1 MVLFALVRAV
11 HFASLMVLFGASAFA
26 WLVRTRLQSALAL
39 PRGLLPSCG
48 AVALA
53 TTLLLAGF
61 VAGEMTGSAAT
72 FDPAAVWPVLR
83 DTLYG
88 HVALERMA
96 LLTAFLA
103 IGLLIRG
110 AQVVAGAV
118 AGGVALALLGLTSHA
133 AAAGAPQYFYLRA
146 GIDAAHLLTAAVW
159 TGGLVALVTVI
170 SREPRETA
178 SHIAL
183 LRLFSR
189 WGVGSVAI
197 LVAAGTINAIAILD
211 VQGMRWSTAY
221 LTLLAFKLVLAALMV
236 ALALTNRFGVL
247 PGLARGEKEAAD
259 TLPLTLFAE
268 LGSAILI
275 IVVVGFLGLTAPM
288 QM

>member
-1 MVLFALVRAV
+1 MRLRRVRRNTSICARE
-11 HFASLMVLFGASAFA
+11 LM
-26 WLVRTRLQSALAL
+26 RR
-39 PRGLLPSCG
+39 
-48 AVALA
+48 
-53 TTLLLAGF
+53 
-61 VAGEMTGSAAT
+61 
-72 FDPAAVWPVLR
+72 
-83 DTLYG
+83 
-88 HVALERMA
+88 
-96 LLTAFLA
+96 
-103 IGLLIRG
+103 I
-110 AQVVAGAV
+110 
-118 AGGVALALLGLTSHA
+118 
-133 AAAGAPQYFYLRA
+133 
-146 GIDAAHLLTAAVW
+146 LLTAAVW
-159 TGGLVALVTVI
+159 IGGLVALVTVI

-247 PGLARGEKEAAD
+247 PGLARGEKEAAQ
-259 TLPLTLFAE
+259 TLPVTLFAE